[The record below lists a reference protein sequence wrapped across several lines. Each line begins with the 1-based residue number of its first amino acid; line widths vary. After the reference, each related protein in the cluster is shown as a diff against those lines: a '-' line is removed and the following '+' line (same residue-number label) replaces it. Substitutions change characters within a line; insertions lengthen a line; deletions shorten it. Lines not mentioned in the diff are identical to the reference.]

1 MTFALDLEHR
11 FGLDPRRNGATVRR
25 YRAASG
31 LTLILAVD
39 HAAPVLVYQT
49 WFRVGSRHERP
60 GATGM
65 AHLFEHLMFNSTES
79 LPQGELD
86 RMIERVG
93 GETNA
98 ATWVDWTYYTSTLP
112 AAALELIADI
122 EADRMQHL
130 VLTDDVLAA
139 EREVVAAERLER
151 VDDDVDGFLS
161 EQLFKLAFT
170 EHPYHWPT
178 IGWMDDIRG
187 AARADI
193 EAFYRTYY
201 APNNAT
207 LVLVGDIDEE
217 RALEVLEARYGA
229 IAAAELPADRV
240 VTEPPQTEERHAE
253 FMKPVPADRA
263 IFGYRAPPQLERDW
277 AALELADTLLSGSAS
292 SRLYRRLVIA
302 DELASSVDGGLM
314 PFRDPGLYEISV
326 SMTRGHTAE
335 EARAAIDEEIAALV
349 AGPIEPAELEKARN
363 CVETDFWSSMASLE
377 GRAEALGHF
386 ETIAGDF
393 RALFGIAEALRTITA
408 EEVQRACAT
417 YLQPSRRT
425 WVVAR
430 PSPAAEGDDDDGA
443 ES

>member
-1 MTFALDLEHR
+1 MTFALELEHR
-11 FGLDPRRNGATVRR
+11 LGVDARRAGATVRR

-31 LTLILAVD
+31 LTLIIAVD

-49 WFRVGSRHERP
+49 WFRVGSRNERA

-79 LPQGELD
+79 LAQGELD

-98 ATWVDWTYYTSTLP
+98 ATWVDWTYYTNTLP
-112 AAALELIADI
+112 ASALELIAGI

-130 VLTDDVLAA
+130 VLTDEVLAA
-139 EREVVAAERLER
+139 ERDVVAAERMER

-170 EHPYHWPT
+170 THPYHWPT
-178 IGWMDDIRG
+178 IGWMQDIRG

-207 LVLVGDIDEE
+207 LVLVGDVDEE
-217 RALEVLEARYGA
+217 RALALLEARYGG
-229 IAAAELPADRV
+229 IAAADLPPDRV
-240 VTEPPQTEERHAE
+240 TAEPPQTEERHASFE
-253 FMKPVPADRA
+253 KPVPADRA
-263 IFGYRAPPQLERDW
+263 IFGYRTPPQRDRDW
-277 AALELADTLLSGSAS
+277 AALEIADTLLSGSAS
-292 SRLYRRLVIA
+292 SRLYRRLVIE

-326 SMTRGHTAE
+326 SMTRGHPAE
-335 EARAAIDEEIAALV
+335 EARAAIDEEIAALIAQPV
-349 AGPIEPAELEKARN
+349 GAAELEKARN

-377 GRAEALGHF
+377 GKAEALGHF

-393 RALFGIAEALRTITA
+393 RALF
-408 EEVQRACAT
+408 
-417 YLQPSRRT
+417 
-425 WVVAR
+425 
-430 PSPAAEGDDDDGA
+430 D
-443 ES
+443 

>member
-11 FGLDPRRNGATVRR
+11 LGVDARRAGAAVRR

-31 LTLILAVD
+31 LTLIIAVD

-86 RMIERVG
+86 RMIERIG

-98 ATWVDWTYYTSTLP
+98 ATWVDWTYYTNTLP
-112 AAALELIADI
+112 ASALELIAGI
-122 EADRMQHL
+122 ESDRMQHL
-130 VLTDDVLAA
+130 VLTDEVLTA
-139 EREVVAAERLER
+139 ERDVVAAERMER

-170 EHPYHWPT
+170 THPYHWPT
-178 IGWMDDIRG
+178 IGWMQDIRG

-201 APNNAT
+201 APNNAI
-207 LVLVGDIDEE
+207 LVLVGDVDEE
-217 RALEVLEARYGA
+217 RALALLDERYGG
-229 IAAAELPADRV
+229 IAAADLPPDEVAA
-240 VTEPPQTEERHAE
+240 EPPQTEERHAAFE
-253 FMKPVPADRA
+253 KPVPADRA
-263 IFGYRAPPQLERDW
+263 IFGYRAPPQRDRAW
-277 AALELADTLLSGSAS
+277 AALEIADTLLSGSAS
-292 SRLYRRLVIA
+292 SRLYRRLVIE

-335 EARAAIDEEIAALV
+335 EARVAIDEEIAALIAQPV
-349 AGPIEPAELEKARN
+349 GVAELEKARN

-377 GRAEALGHF
+377 GKAEALGHF

-393 RALFGIAEALRTITA
+393 RALFDIAEALRTISA
-408 EEVQRACAT
+408 EEVQQACAT
-417 YLQPSRRT
+417 YLQSSQRS

-430 PSPAAEGDDDDGA
+430 PAPDADDDDGGK
-443 ES
+443 E